1 MAINMSWRPATADWA
16 LEETDN
22 PLYAQGRG
30 FYEVVKWMRD
40 GMKVDRILYAG
51 RSLGRAQE
59 IFPAAS
65 STGRVFG

>member
-22 PLYAQGRG
+22 PLYAQDRG

-51 RSLGRAQE
+51 SSLGRAQE